1 MLSFNL
7 KHVRLNTPIEH
18 LRLIWDAL
26 RKKDGSVQEVIVA
39 QLRRLTTSVTTT
51 FYLEGGAFIKA
62 RCLFEQLLGGYGK
75 FFWSFIIL
83 YLHRA
88 KMLARMVCGKEVPN
102 GANIKEGLGWGGQ
115 NLFD

>member
-1 MLSFNL
+1 MEGIDKCSRSHSSAA
-7 KHVRLNTPIEH
+7 K
-18 LRLIWDAL
+18 
-26 RKKDGSVQEVIVA
+26 
-39 QLRRLTTSVTTT
+39 TSNICYN
-51 FYLEGGAFIKA
+51 YLFREGGAFIKA

>member
-1 MLSFNL
+1 MWQGFLTIYLPIFLKRLMRSF
-7 KHVRLNTPIEH
+7 
-18 LRLIWDAL
+18 
-26 RKKDGSVQEVIVA
+26 VII
-39 QLRRLTTSVTTT
+39 LLTTSVTTT
-51 FYLEGGAFIKA
+51 FYLEGRAFIKA